1 MNGDNNHPVCLTC
14 DYCQVLDG
22 QRGLCRRLAPRPT
35 VMMAEGKA
43 TIMQQPWPLVAVLQD
58 WCGEY
63 HESKVQV
70 VKSIK
75 LPGGP

>member
-1 MNGDNNHPVCLTC
+1 
-14 DYCQVLDG
+14 
-22 QRGLCRRLAPRPT
+22 

-43 TIMQQPWPLVAVLQD
+43 TVMQQPWPLVAVLQD

-63 HESKVQV
+63 HESKVRV